1 MLHELTLIWLER
13 VNTPET
19 KQKHWATN
27 LWVIVSLRLGVFMS
41 EGDIAWMLIST
52 ALVVFMVP
60 GLALFY
66 GGMDRSKNV
75 LNMLNMN
82 MYCIGIVP
90 LLWVTL
96 SWTLGNSSD
105 GSGFWGGDL
114 IGNWENIGLK
124 GLNMKPEDLIFVAFL
139 MTFASITPALIS
151 GAVADRMK
159 FSAWALFVPIWVL
172 IVYTPVTYW
181 VYNGWHDGMGAIDFA
196 GGTAIHINAGAAALA
211 LILVLGK
218 RKGWPSESSPPHNL
232 PLVMLGTGILWFGW
246 FGFNAGS
253 AGAANGQ
260 AVQALLNT
268 FVAAAAGLIGWM
280 LIEWYRDGKATT
292 LGACSGVVAALVAIT
307 PAAGYVGGLASIIF
321 GLVAGVGCYFLIGLK
336 NKFGYDDS
344 LDVVGVHGGGGIIG
358 GLLLG
363 LFADNSAI
371 LNDEAD
377 FQDGVFFGG
386 GELFVDQVIAMGSVI
401 AFSFILTFIIA
412 KALDVTIGLRVSEED
427 EEAGLDQSQHAE
439 TAYNI

>member
-1 MLHELTLIWLER
+1 ME
-13 VNTPET
+13 
-19 KQKHWATN
+19 
-27 LWVIVSLRLGVFMS
+27 S
-41 EGDIAWMLIST
+41 GDIAWMLIST

-90 LLWVTL
+90 LLWVTF

-105 GSGFWGGDL
+105 GDGFWGGDF
-114 IGNWENIGLK
+114 IGNWDQFGLD
-124 GLNMKPEDLIFVAFL
+124 GLNRDAESLIFVAFL

-159 FSAWALFVPIWVL
+159 FMAWAVFVPVWVL
-172 IVYTPVTYW
+172 LVYTPVTYW
-181 VYNGWHDGMGAIDFA
+181 VYSGWHEEMGAIDFA
-196 GGTAIHINAGAAALA
+196 GGTAIHINAAVAALA
-211 LILVLGK
+211 LVLVLGK
-218 RKGWPSESSPPHNL
+218 RKGWPNEVAPPHSL

-268 FVAAAAGLIGWM
+268 FVAAAAGMIGW
-280 LIEWYRDGKATT
+280 LAIEKIKDGHATT
-292 LGACSGVVAALVAIT
+292 LGAASGVVAALVAIT
-307 PAAGYVGGLASIIF
+307 PAAGYVGGLASIVF

-336 NKFGYDDS
+336 TKFGYDDS

-363 LFADNSAI
+363 FFADNSAI
-371 LNDEAD
+371 NPPGEEG

-386 GELFVDQVIAMGSVI
+386 GELLWDQIVAMGSVI
-401 AFSFILTFIIA
+401 IFSFVVTYGIA
-412 KALDVTIGLRVSEED
+412 KAIDATVGLRVSDDAEEI
-427 EEAGLDQSQHAE
+427 GLDQAEHAE
-439 TAYNI
+439 AAYNLQDSAYGRAG

>member
-1 MLHELTLIWLER
+1 MSITIQALNGRKLFSFLKMRWVSARNRREIEGNR
-13 VNTPET
+13 MET
-19 KQKHWATN
+19 
-27 LWVIVSLRLGVFMS
+27 
-41 EGDIAWMLIST
+41 GDFAWMLIST

-82 MYCIGIVP
+82 LYCIGIVP

-114 IGNWENIGLK
+114 IGNWDQIGLD
-124 GLNMKPEDLIFVAFL
+124 GLNMMPEDLIFVAFL

-159 FSAWALFVPIWVL
+159 FSAWVIFVPIWTL
-172 IVYTPVTYW
+172 LVYTPVTYW
-181 VYNGWHDGMGAIDFA
+181 VYSGWHHSMGAIDFA
-196 GGTAIHINAGAAALA
+196 GGTAIHINAGAASLA

-268 FVAAAAGLIGWM
+268 FVAAAAGMIGWM

-307 PAAGYVGGLASIIF
+307 PAAGYVGGLSSIIF

-336 NKFGYDDS
+336 NKLGYDDS
-344 LDVVGVHGGGGIIG
+344 LDVVGVHGGGGVIG

-363 LFADNSAI
+363 LFADNSAV
-371 LNDEAD
+371 NSEPGG

-386 GELFVDQVIAMGSVI
+386 GELFVDQLVAMGSVI
-401 AFSFILTFIIA
+401 AFSFIVTFGIA
-412 KALDVTIGLRVSEED
+412 KVLDATIGLRVSEED

-439 TAYNI
+439 TAYNL

>member
-1 MLHELTLIWLER
+1 M
-13 VNTPET
+13 N
-19 KQKHWATN
+19 
-27 LWVIVSLRLGVFMS
+27 S
-41 EGDIAWMLIST
+41 GDIAWMLIST
-52 ALVVFMVP
+52 ALVVFMIP

-96 SWTLGNSSD
+96 TWTLGNSGNSED
-105 GSGFWGGDL
+105 ESGFWGGDL
-114 IGNWENIGLK
+114 IGNWNQIGLD
-124 GLNMKPEDLIFVAFL
+124 GLNMKPDDLIFIAFL

-159 FSAWALFVPIWVL
+159 FSAWVIFVPVWSL

-181 VYNGWHDGMGAIDFA
+181 VYNGWHEGMGAIDFA
-196 GGTAIHINAGAAALA
+196 GGTAIHINAGAASLA

-253 AGAANGQ
+253 AGLANGQ

-268 FVAAAAGLIGWM
+268 FVAAAAGMIGWM
-280 LIEWYRDGKATT
+280 IIEWYRDGKATT
-292 LGACSGVVAALVAIT
+292 LGACSGVVAGLVAIT
-307 PAAGYVGGLASIIF
+307 PAAGYVGGLSSIVF

-336 NKFGYDDS
+336 NKLGYDDS
-344 LDVVGVHGGGGIIG
+344 LDVVGVHGGGGVIG

-371 LNDEAD
+371 NDESLAINNEELKEEW
-377 FQDGVFFGG
+377 FQDGLFFGG
-386 GELFVDQVIAMGSVI
+386 GELFIDQVVAMVSVI
-401 AFSFILTFIIA
+401 AFSFVVTFAIA
-412 KALDVTIGLRVSEED
+412 KALDATIGLRVSEED
-427 EEAGLDQSQHAE
+427 EQSGLDQSQHAE
-439 TAYNI
+439 TAYNL

>member
-1 MLHELTLIWLER
+1 MSITIQALNGRKLFSFLKMRWVSARNRREIEG
-13 VNTPET
+13 NSMET
-19 KQKHWATN
+19 
-27 LWVIVSLRLGVFMS
+27 
-41 EGDIAWMLIST
+41 GDFAWMLIST

-82 MYCIGIVP
+82 LYCIGIVP

-114 IGNWENIGLK
+114 IGNWDQIGLD
-124 GLNMKPEDLIFVAFL
+124 GLNMMPEDLIFVAFL

-159 FSAWALFVPIWVL
+159 FSAWVIFVPIWTL
-172 IVYTPVTYW
+172 LVYTPVTYW
-181 VYNGWHDGMGAIDFA
+181 VYSGWHHSMGAIDFA
-196 GGTAIHINAGAAALA
+196 GGTAIHINAGAASLA

-268 FVAAAAGLIGWM
+268 FVAAAAGMIGWM

-307 PAAGYVGGLASIIF
+307 PAAGYVGGLSSIIF

-336 NKFGYDDS
+336 NKLGYDDS
-344 LDVVGVHGGGGIIG
+344 LDVVGVHGGGGVIG

-363 LFADNSAI
+363 LFADNSAV
-371 LNDEAD
+371 NSEPGG

-386 GELFVDQVIAMGSVI
+386 GELFIDQLVAMGSVI
-401 AFSFILTFIIA
+401 AFSFIVTFGIA
-412 KALDVTIGLRVSEED
+412 KVLDATIGLRVSEED

-439 TAYNI
+439 TAYNL

>member
-1 MLHELTLIWLER
+1 M
-13 VNTPET
+13 ET
-19 KQKHWATN
+19 
-27 LWVIVSLRLGVFMS
+27 
-41 EGDIAWMLIST
+41 GDFAWMLIST

-82 MYCIGIVP
+82 LYCIGIVP
-90 LLWVTL
+90 LLWVTF

-114 IGNWENIGLK
+114 IGNWDQFGLD
-124 GLNMKPEDLIFVAFL
+124 GLNMKPDDLIFVAFL

-159 FSAWALFVPIWVL
+159 FSAWVIFVPIWTL

-211 LILVLGK
+211 LIIVLGK

-268 FVAAAAGLIGWM
+268 FVAAAAGMIGWM

-307 PAAGYVGGLASIIF
+307 PAAGYVGGLSSVIF

-371 LNDEAD
+371 NSEPGG

-386 GELFVDQVIAMGSVI
+386 GELFVDQIAAMGSVI
-401 AFSFILTFIIA
+401 AFSFIVTFIIA
-412 KALDVTIGLRVSEED
+412 KGLDATIGLRVSEED
-427 EEAGLDQSQHAE
+427 EVAGLDQSQHAE
-439 TAYNI
+439 TAYNL

>member
-1 MLHELTLIWLER
+1 M
-13 VNTPET
+13 ET
-19 KQKHWATN
+19 
-27 LWVIVSLRLGVFMS
+27 
-41 EGDIAWMLIST
+41 GDFAWMLIST

-82 MYCIGIVP
+82 LYCIGIVP
-90 LLWVTL
+90 LLWVTF
-96 SWTLGNSSD
+96 SWTLGISSD

-114 IGNWENIGLK
+114 IGNWDQFGLD

-159 FSAWALFVPIWVL
+159 FSAWVIFVPIWTL

-211 LILVLGK
+211 LIIVLGK

-268 FVAAAAGLIGWM
+268 FVAAAAGMIGWM

-307 PAAGYVGGLASIIF
+307 PAAGYVGGLSSIIF

-336 NKFGYDDS
+336 NKLGYDDS

-371 LNDEAD
+371 DNTEAD

-386 GELFVDQVIAMGSVI
+386 GELFIDQVIAMGSVI
-401 AFSFILTFIIA
+401 IFSFILTFIIA
-412 KALDVTIGLRVSEED
+412 KALDATIGLRVSEED
-427 EEAGLDQSQHAE
+427 EIAGLDQSQHAE
-439 TAYNI
+439 TAYNL

>member
-1 MLHELTLIWLER
+1 MSITIQALNGRKLFSFLKMRWVSARNRREIEGNR
-13 VNTPET
+13 MET
-19 KQKHWATN
+19 
-27 LWVIVSLRLGVFMS
+27 
-41 EGDIAWMLIST
+41 GDFAWMLIST

-82 MYCIGIVP
+82 LYCIGIVP

-114 IGNWENIGLK
+114 IGNWKEIGLD
-124 GLNMKPEDLIFVAFL
+124 GLNMMPEDLIFVAFL

-159 FSAWALFVPIWVL
+159 FSAWVIFVPIWTL
-172 IVYTPVTYW
+172 LVYTPVTYW
-181 VYNGWHDGMGAIDFA
+181 VYSGWHHSMGAIDFA
-196 GGTAIHINAGAAALA
+196 GGTAIHINAGAASLA

-268 FVAAAAGLIGWM
+268 FVAAAAGMIGWM

-307 PAAGYVGGLASIIF
+307 PAAGYVGGLSSIIF

-336 NKFGYDDS
+336 NKLGYDDS
-344 LDVVGVHGGGGIIG
+344 LDVVGVHGGGGVIG

-363 LFADNSAI
+363 LFADNSAV
-371 LNDEAD
+371 NSEPGG

-386 GELFVDQVIAMGSVI
+386 GELFIDQLVAMGSVI
-401 AFSFILTFIIA
+401 AFSFIVTFGIA
-412 KALDVTIGLRVSEED
+412 KVLDATIGLRVSEED

-439 TAYNI
+439 TAYNL

>member
-1 MLHELTLIWLER
+1 MSITIQALNGRKLFSFLKMRSVSARNRREIEG
-13 VNTPET
+13 NSMET
-19 KQKHWATN
+19 
-27 LWVIVSLRLGVFMS
+27 
-41 EGDIAWMLIST
+41 GDFAWMLIST

-82 MYCIGIVP
+82 LYCIGIVP

-114 IGNWENIGLK
+114 IGNWDQIGLD
-124 GLNMKPEDLIFVAFL
+124 GLNMMPEDLIFVAFL

-159 FSAWALFVPIWVL
+159 FSAWVIFVPIWTL
-172 IVYTPVTYW
+172 LVYTPVTYW
-181 VYNGWHDGMGAIDFA
+181 VYSGWHHSMGAIDFA
-196 GGTAIHINAGAAALA
+196 GGTAIHINAGAASLA

-268 FVAAAAGLIGWM
+268 FVAAAAGMIGWM

-292 LGACSGVVAALVAIT
+292 LGACSGVVSALVAIT
-307 PAAGYVGGLASIIF
+307 PAAGYVGGLSSIIF

-336 NKFGYDDS
+336 NKLGYDDS
-344 LDVVGVHGGGGIIG
+344 LDVVGVHGGGGVIG

-363 LFADNSAI
+363 LFADNSAV
-371 LNDEAD
+371 NSEPGG

-386 GELFVDQVIAMGSVI
+386 GELFIDQLVAMGSVI
-401 AFSFILTFIIA
+401 AFSFIVTFGIA
-412 KALDVTIGLRVSEED
+412 KVLDATIGLRVSEED

-439 TAYNI
+439 TAYNL

>member
-1 MLHELTLIWLER
+1 MSITIQALNGRKLFSFLKMRSVSARNRREIEG
-13 VNTPET
+13 NSMET
-19 KQKHWATN
+19 
-27 LWVIVSLRLGVFMS
+27 
-41 EGDIAWMLIST
+41 GDFAWMLIST

-82 MYCIGIVP
+82 LYCIGIVP

-114 IGNWENIGLK
+114 IGNWDQIGLD
-124 GLNMKPEDLIFVAFL
+124 GLNMMPEDLIFVAFL

-159 FSAWALFVPIWVL
+159 FSAWVIFVPIWTL
-172 IVYTPVTYW
+172 LVYTPVTYW
-181 VYNGWHDGMGAIDFA
+181 VYNGWHHSMGAIDFA
-196 GGTAIHINAGAAALA
+196 GGTAIHINAGAASLA

-268 FVAAAAGLIGWM
+268 FVAAAAGMIGWM

-307 PAAGYVGGLASIIF
+307 PAAGYVGGLSSIIF

-336 NKFGYDDS
+336 NKLGYDDS
-344 LDVVGVHGGGGIIG
+344 LDVVGVHGGGGVIG

-363 LFADNSAI
+363 LFADNSAV
-371 LNDEAD
+371 NSEPGG

-386 GELFVDQVIAMGSVI
+386 GELFIDQLVAMGSVI
-401 AFSFILTFIIA
+401 VFSFIVTFGIA
-412 KALDVTIGLRVSEED
+412 KVLDATIGLRVSEED

-439 TAYNI
+439 TAYNL